1 VYVPNSDA
9 EGADT
14 FGYAV
19 SDCPFQLERFSF
31 APILVRILPPRVRQ
45 DYCLSF
51 YGVTDFATPRS
62 EFSEADDLP
71 KGAMTISFRF
81 RIFSR
86 RQPESLSCI
95 AVRCQNRLGFAVVP
109 GGDLYF
115 DLGDASF
122 NIPTSGSASF
132 GWHHVAVS
140 FDSATGVIKG
150 YFDGRQRMTELSYK
164 SGQQSIATFG
174 PGGIESFVLNSYAFI
189 ERDASTNSLSGNS
202 RPFVVVSRSVSQIGV
217 FALQYL
223 RRTSCNPG
231 SARSMTWPF
240 GRAPW
245 IPMRCFARTP
255 TVSIR
260 PAPA

>member
-1 VYVPNSDA
+1 
-9 EGADT
+9 
-14 FGYAV
+14 
-19 SDCPFQLERFSF
+19 
-31 APILVRILPPRVRQ
+31 
-45 DYCLSF
+45 
-51 YGVTDFATPRS
+51 
-62 EFSEADDLP
+62 
-71 KGAMTISFRF
+71 MTISFRF
-81 RIFSR
+81 RIFFR
-86 RQPESLSCI
+86 RQPESLSFMGL
-95 AVRCQNRLGFAVVP
+95 RFQNRLGFASTP

-122 NIPTSGSASF
+122 NIPTSGGASS

-189 ERDASTNSLSGNS
+189 ERDASTNLLSGNS
-202 RPFVVVSRSVSQIGV
+202 RPFIVVSRSVSQIGV

-223 RRTSCNPG
+223 RRTSCNPE
-231 SARSMTWPF
+231 SARSMTSPC
-240 GRAPW
+240 GRVPW
-245 IPMRCFARTP
+245 IRMRCFACIP